1 MNIKINFHQMPHSDG
16 IEQHARE
23 KLQKVATLLKK
34 SEDVHPISAELF
46 LNAHPTNAHHEVEL
60 RVKAGSVSAVAHDK
74 GADMYLII
82 DSVIDK
88 TVGQLKRD
96 KERFDDKKHKVSTPK
111 GEFRS

>member
-34 SEDVHPISAELF
+34 SENVHPIFAEFF

-60 RVKAGSVSAVAHDK
+60 RVKSGSLSTAAHDK
-74 GADMYLII
+74 GSDMYLII
-82 DSVIDK
+82 DSVIEK
-88 TVGQLKRD
+88 TVVQIKRE
-96 KERFDDKKHKVSTPK
+96 KERFDDKIHKVNTPK
-111 GEFRS
+111 NEFRS